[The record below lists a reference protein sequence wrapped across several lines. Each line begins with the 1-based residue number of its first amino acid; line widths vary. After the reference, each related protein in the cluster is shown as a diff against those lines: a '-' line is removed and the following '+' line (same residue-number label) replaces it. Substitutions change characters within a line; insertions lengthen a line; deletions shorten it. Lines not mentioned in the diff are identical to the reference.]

1 MSMCPAFCF
10 LSLGSANRLEEGE
23 DGGEEMDWADWIGG
37 W

>member
-10 LSLGSANRLEEGE
+10 VSLGFADGLGGGE
-23 DGGEEMDWADWIGG
+23 DGGEEMDWADRMGG